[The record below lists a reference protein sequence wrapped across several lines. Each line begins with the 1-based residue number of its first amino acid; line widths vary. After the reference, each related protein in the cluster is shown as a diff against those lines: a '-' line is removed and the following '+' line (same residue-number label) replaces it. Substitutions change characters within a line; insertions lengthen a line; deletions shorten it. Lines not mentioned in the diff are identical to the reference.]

1 MRSLFAATASA
12 LALTALAPAASAM
25 PGYAEN
31 FRLTDQERFSHELF
45 YFVDAPAIVLMAV
58 TADSESGAEAAKAL
72 AELKETYEGQGVVF
86 YMVNPAEGQTRAE
99 MRDALAAMNVDMP
112 VLMDERQFVAE
123 GLSLDHNGE
132 AVVIQPS
139 LGFKIVY
146 QGPVE
151 GSRRADTY
159 VDNVLQSVLAGDD
172 VKQASVDANYADP
185 IALPHANA
193 AEHMNISYSEDVA
206 PILVERCAACHA
218 PGGIAPW
225 ELSSYEKVLG
235 FAPMIREVI
244 RTDRMPPYFPDPH
257 IGNFQNNDELT
268 LEEARTIVHWV
279 EAGAPRGEGEDPLID
294 AVQPPEDW
302 PMGEPDYIV
311 EVTPFDIPST
321 GILEYEYPVIAN
333 QLEEGR
339 WLRGTH
345 VRPGSMQGVHHVTS
359 GYIQN
364 RTAAVDEIEQ
374 NLPSGSV
381 GSYTPGQ
388 NPQEFR
394 EGVGTYLSPGGA
406 FRFSMHYTTFGKE
419 ETDKTQVGLYF
430 HDEAPDLI
438 MRSTVIGDSNFVIPA
453 GEDDYYIRSYL
464 KFPADAELYT
474 LYPHAHYR
482 GKHVEL
488 TIQYPDGEEELL
500 LSLPHYDF
508 NWQRD
513 YDPVDPIQVPA
524 GSRLIAEWWY
534 DNSER
539 NFANPDPSADVYP
552 GDQTHE
558 EMMYFRVNYRW
569 LDETRENITTHSEE
583 MQQDRIFASLD
594 DSMNDLLEREE
605 IVGQRNTWL
614 AAGFDGYDTNEDGA
628 LDRAEYAVARVDA
641 PVRRR
646 PGREGVNE
654 FGDIEE
660 GANSSGEADMTSLET
675 EASTRAGVQ

>member
-99 MRDALAAMNVDMP
+99 MRDALVAMNVDMP

-151 GSRRADTY
+151 GSRRSDTY
-159 VDNVLQSVLAGDD
+159 VDNVLQAVLAGDD

-185 IALPHANA
+185 IALPHADA

-488 TIQYPDGEEELL
+488 TIQYPDGEEEIL

-583 MQQDRIFASLD
+583 MQRDRVFASLD
-594 DSMNDLLEREE
+594 DSMNDMLEREE

-614 AAGFDGYDTNEDGA
+614 AAGFDGYDTNGDGA
-628 LDRAEYAVARVDA
+628 LDRAEYAIARVDA

-660 GANSSGEADMTSLET
+660 GASSSGEADMTSLES

>member
-99 MRDALAAMNVDMP
+99 MRDALVAMNVDMP

-151 GSRRADTY
+151 GSRRSDTY
-159 VDNVLQSVLAGDD
+159 VDNVLQAVLAGDD

-185 IALPHANA
+185 IALPHADA

-453 GEDDYYIRSYL
+453 GDDDYYIRSYL

-488 TIQYPDGEEELL
+488 TIQYPEGEEEIL

-583 MQQDRIFASLD
+583 MQRDRVFASLD

-614 AAGFDGYDTNEDGA
+614 AAGFDGYDTNDDGA

>member
-99 MRDALAAMNVDMP
+99 MRDALVAMNVDMP

-151 GSRRADTY
+151 GSRRSDTY
-159 VDNVLQSVLAGDD
+159 VDNVLQAVLAGDD

-185 IALPHANA
+185 IALPHADA

-488 TIQYPDGEEELL
+488 TIQYPEGEEEIL

-583 MQQDRIFASLD
+583 MQRDRVFASLD

-614 AAGFDGYDTNEDGA
+614 AAGFDGYDTNDDGA